1 MITCGNLYGYQFTKS
16 QLNPAL
22 KNMNDIKKYFREI
35 EGYEF
40 RPLKPDGTKK
50 TLQDAI
56 KEVAGIQ
63 IRDVYPNYSMIPTF
77 VLNVRKFPLFGNF
90 VAFVSEMYRN
100 SFQIMRRGLR
110 EMQSSNPYIRQ
121 IGARRLIGYATT
133 VGIALPAAKK
143 IGSVSTEVSSEILK
157 AYADRFAPEYEK
169 GHTMVPVEGQDPETK
184 AWKSTDMSTMVP
196 YADVLTPTKAAF
208 QEVASGKNTDQT
220 TKDLFGRAVL
230 TFIDK
235 TTAPFLKPSIAAE
248 TALELIPNA
257 QGQFKTKQ
265 GSLIADWNNDE
276 DWINKIT
283 YHAYKKLTPTTIRSA
298 EEIFEAIG
306 GDLSKAGTKRD
317 LYDTV
322 IKVLTGFG
330 IRRQD
335 PKLSFRF
342 NLGKYSGELSRIHK
356 HLQQT

>member
-1 MITCGNLYGYQFTKS
+1 
-16 QLNPAL
+16 
-22 KNMNDIKKYFREI
+22 
-35 EGYEF
+35 
-40 RPLKPDGTKK
+40 
-50 TLQDAI
+50 
-56 KEVAGIQ
+56 
-63 IRDVYPNYSMIPTF
+63 
-77 VLNVRKFPLFGNF
+77 
-90 VAFVSEMYRN
+90 
-100 SFQIMRRGLR
+100 
-110 EMQSSNPYIRQ
+110 
-121 IGARRLIGYATT
+121 
-133 VGIALPAAKK
+133 
-143 IGSVSTEVSSEILK
+143 
-157 AYADRFAPEYEK
+157 
-169 GHTMVPVEGQDPETK
+169 MVPVEGQDPETK

-220 TKDLFGRAVL
+220 TKDLFGKAVL

-335 PKLSFRF
+335 PALAFKFKL
-342 NLGKYSGELSRIHK
+342 GAYTGELGRIQQAFTTDVVNANK
-356 HLQQT
+356 LQNDARLIARGLSPQTLKNEYEKQQRNRYRVMSEIRKDVEALRVIGFSEQEIARTNDR